1 MRVFESEPPLT
12 ACPLGW
18 SGVEPSCV
26 SDKRFV
32 SFLFSLPV
40 PAPGGIQSPITNETR
55 TSSHQLLLCTDR
67 LLCGQLDIV
76 LMVTRLA
83 VSVPGCGL

>member
-12 ACPLGW
+12 ACPLGS

-55 TSSHQLLLCTDR
+55 TLSHLLLCTDR
-67 LLCGQLDIV
+67 LLRGQLDIV

-83 VSVPGCGL
+83 VSVHGCGL